1 MLSDNDLDSY
11 LEFIEVKK
19 ESLSLDEE
27 SLKNLTFGHVSHI
40 AYQNQTIYNRLPL
53 NLDSNALI
61 QKLVKN
67 KEGGMCYETADLFYD
82 VLLKLGFSAKRIKAY
97 PLNGKPYNP
106 KAPSSHNIIIVEL
119 NSKLFLVDVG
129 YGNNSMRY
137 PVDFDFEK
145 TNIKEVFPGENYKF
159 EVNDN
164 YFQLNI
170 KIKDKYESMYRFDRP
185 FDEINIEGTLENMKK
200 ILEFEGMMPIR
211 DLYLKSSILTKEG
224 KIGFYAEPR
233 NGIKTAY
240 MFTETF
246 GERKKEFFQTWDEF
260 AKRLNDTL
268 KVNMAKTIKDN
279 SK

>member
-1 MLSDNDLDSY
+1 MRY
-11 LEFIEVKK
+11 
-19 ESLSLDEE
+19 
-27 SLKNLTFGHVSHI
+27 H
-40 AYQNQTIYNRLPL
+40 QTIYNRLPL
-53 NLDSNALI
+53 NLDPNALI

-67 KEGGMCYETADLFYD
+67 KEGGMCYETSDLFYD
-82 VLLKLGFSAKRIKAY
+82 VLLKLGFSAKRIKVY

-119 NSKLFLVDVG
+119 NSKLFLIDVG

-185 FDEINIEGTLENMKK
+185 FDEINIEETLENMKK

-224 KIGFYAEPR
+224 KIGFYAEPK

-260 AKRLNDTL
+260 VKRLNDTL
-268 KVNMAKTIKDN
+268 RVNMAKTIKDN
-279 SK
+279 AK